1 MSLSRKI
8 AGKTILIVGG
18 GLLQVP
24 IIQTA
29 RMMKLTTV
37 VADMNAQA
45 PGMKICDVPMAMS
58 TKDIEGMVRESKK
71 LATKIKI
78 DGVITAGTDAS
89 MTVAAVANAL
99 DLPGIR
105 YVDAEA
111 ASNKVKMRERLKKAG
126 IPLPGFA
133 PVWSFSDTRE
143 ALEFLKFPLV
153 MKPADNMGA
162 RGVIKVETREEL
174 QAAFK
179 HAKKYSPTGEMILE
193 EYMPGPEVSVDA
205 LTWNGNFVI
214 TGIADRIIERE
225 PFFIEM
231 GHNMPS
237 SLNSSVLK
245 EVEDVMFRS
254 MKALGITLG
263 AGKGDIK
270 VTPDGVKV
278 GEIAARLSGGFMSAF
293 TFPLSS
299 GINLNR
305 AAILISLGEEPDNLT
320 PTVQRVSIERCLLA
334 PRGKLL
340 AIDGIEETRKIEG
353 VNDLF
358 LMNKIGDIIQEPTN
372 NIEKTGHV
380 IISADTL
387 EQAESVFDEVKNT
400 IRFTCDELYSVSEKE
415 IQQNARL
422 RFGKEV
428 CWVCKVC
435 DGTDC
440 ASGVPGMGGL
450 GRMLTFQDN
459 VNALRE
465 YSILPKYI
473 REHTQAVV
481 ETSFLGKTIK
491 TPVMAAPMT
500 GAVTNMNGAMDE
512 FTFAATL
519 LEGCRTSG
527 TLAWLG
533 DGASPEKYLIMLEA
547 IRKTKADA
555 ILICKPREDEG
566 LLEERFRES
575 ENSGLLAI
583 GMDVDAVNFRTMTL
597 KNISSVTRNVSRL
610 GKIRSLTK
618 LPFIVKGIMTPQ
630 DAQLAIDAGADCI
643 VVSNHGGR
651 VLDDM
656 PGTARVL
663 PGIRK
668 AIGDKVR
675 IAVDGGVRSGM
686 DVFKM
691 IALGADTVLVG
702 RPMAIFAVGGGVAGI
717 RFLISQYTENLLQSM
732 NVTGVGTLKEIGM
745 ELLFRKKMDEEN
757 SIPE

>member
-1 MSLSRKI
+1 MSLSHKI
-8 AGKTILIVGG
+8 TGKTILIVGG

-29 RMMKLTTV
+29 KMMKLTTV
-37 VADMNAQA
+37 VADMNGEA
-45 PGMKICDVPMAMS
+45 PGMKICDVRMVMS

-133 PVWSFSDTRE
+133 PVWSLSDTRD
-143 ALEFLKFPLV
+143 ALEFLNFPLV

-162 RGVIKVETREEL
+162 RGVIKVENREEL

-225 PFFIEM
+225 PYFIEM

-237 SLNSSVLK
+237 ALSPSILK
-245 EVEDVMFRS
+245 EVEEVMFRS

-305 AAILISLGEEPDNLT
+305 AAILIALGEEPDNLV
-320 PTVQRVSIERCLLA
+320 PTFNRVSIERCLLA
-334 PRGKLL
+334 PRGKLIS
-340 AIDGIEETRKIEG
+340 IDGIEETRKIEG

-358 LMNKIGDIIQEPTN
+358 FMNKVGDIIQEPTN

-387 EQAESVFDEVKNT
+387 DQAEAVFEKVKNT
-400 IRFTCDELYSVSEKE
+400 IRFTCDELYSISEKE

-440 ASGVPGMGGL
+440 ASGVPGMGAL
-450 GRMLTFQDN
+450 GKMLTFQDN
-459 VNALRE
+459 INVLRE

-473 REHTQAVV
+473 REHTLALV
-481 ETSFLGKTIK
+481 ETQFLGKK
-491 TPVMAAPMT
+491 FRTPVMAAPMT

-519 LEGCRTSG
+519 LEGCQTSG

-555 ILICKPREDEG
+555 VLICKPREDEG
-566 LLEERFRES
+566 LLKERFQES
-575 ENSGLLAI
+575 EKAGLLAI
-583 GMDVDAVNFRTMTL
+583 GMDVDAVNFKTMTL
-597 KNISSVTRNVSRL
+597 KNISSITRNVSKL
-610 GKIRSLTK
+610 AKIRSFTK

-663 PGIRK
+663 SGIRNI
-668 AIGDKVR
+668 IGDQIQIV
-675 IAVDGGVRSGM
+675 ADGGVRSGM

-702 RPMAIFAVGGGVAGI
+702 RPMAIFAVGGGVAGV
-717 RFLISQYTENLLQSM
+717 RFLISQYTDNLLQSM
-732 NVTGVGTLKEIGM
+732 NVTGAETLKDISM
-745 ELLFRKKMDEEN
+745 ELLFRKKIDEEN
-757 SIPE
+757 SPTE

>member
-1 MSLSRKI
+1 MSLSHKI

-37 VADMNAQA
+37 VADMNGDA
-45 PGMKICDVPMAMS
+45 PGMKICDVPMVMS

-71 LATKIKI
+71 LATTIKI

-133 PVWSFSDTRE
+133 PVWSFSDARD

-162 RGVIKVETREEL
+162 RGVIKVENREEL

-237 SLNSSVLK
+237 ALNSSVLK

-254 MKALGITLG
+254 MKALGITIG

-305 AAILISLGEEPDNLT
+305 AAILIALGEEPDNLT
-320 PTVQRVSIERCLLA
+320 PTIQRVSIERCLLA

-340 AIDGIEETRKIEG
+340 AIDGIEEVRKMEG

-358 LMNKIGDIIQEPTN
+358 FMNKIGDIIREPTN

-387 EQAESVFDEVKNT
+387 KQAESVFEKVKNT

-459 VNALRE
+459 INALRE

-473 REHTQAVV
+473 REHIQAVV
-481 ETSFLGKTIK
+481 KTNFLGKVIQ

-547 IRKTKADA
+547 VRKTKADA

-575 ENSGLLAI
+575 ENSDLFAI
-583 GMDVDAVNFRTMTL
+583 GMDVDAVNFRTMMS

-610 GKIRSLTK
+610 GRIRSLTK
-618 LPFIVKGIMTPQ
+618 LPFIIKGIMTPQ

-668 AIGDKVR
+668 VIGDKVQ

-691 IALGADTVLVG
+691 IALGADTVLIG
-702 RPMAIFAVGGGVAGI
+702 RPMAIFAIGGGVAGI

-757 SIPE
+757 SVSE

>member
-1 MSLSRKI
+1 M
-8 AGKTILIVGG
+8 GG

-37 VADMNAQA
+37 VADMNGGA
-45 PGMKICDVPMAMS
+45 PGMKVCDIPMVMS

-133 PVWSFSDTRE
+133 PVWSLSDTRD

-162 RGVIKVETREEL
+162 RGVIKVENREEL

-214 TGIADRIIERE
+214 TGIGDRIIERE

-237 SLNSSVLK
+237 ALSPSVLK

-305 AAILISLGEEPDNLT
+305 AAILIALGEEPDNLT

-340 AIDGIEETRKIEG
+340 AIDGIEDARKIDG

-358 LMNKIGDIIQEPTN
+358 FMNKIGDIIHEPTN
-372 NIEKTGHV
+372 NIEKTAHV

-387 EQAESVFDEVKNT
+387 QNAESVFETVKNT
-400 IRFTCDELYSVSEKE
+400 IRFTSDELYSISEKE
-415 IQQNARL
+415 IQQNARA

-459 VNALRE
+459 ISALQE

-473 REHTQAVV
+473 REHTRANV
-481 ETSFLGKTIK
+481 ETTFLGKTLK
-491 TPVMAAPMT
+491 TPLMAAPMT

-519 LEGCRTSG
+519 LEGCQTSG

-533 DGASPEKYLIMLEA
+533 DGASPDKYMIMLEA
-547 IRKTKADA
+547 VRKTKADA

-566 LLEERFRES
+566 LLKERFQES
-575 ENSGLLAI
+575 KNAGLFAI
-583 GMDVDAVNFRTMTL
+583 GMDVDAVNFKTMAL
-597 KNISSVTRNVSRL
+597 KNISSVTRNVSKL
-610 GKIRSLTK
+610 GAIRSLTK
-618 LPFIVKGIMTPQ
+618 LPFIVKGIMTPE
-630 DAQLAIDAGADCI
+630 DALLAIDAGADCI

-663 PGIRK
+663 SGIRN
-668 AIGDKVR
+668 AVGDR
-675 IAVDGGVRSGM
+675 ISIAVDGGVRSGM

-691 IALGADTVLVG
+691 LALGANTVLTG
-702 RPMAIFAVGGGVAGI
+702 RPMAIFAVGGGVSGV
-717 RFLISQYTENLLQSM
+717 RFLISQYTEQLLQSM
-732 NVTGVGTLKEIGM
+732 NVTGVENLKGIRM
-745 ELLFRKKMDEEN
+745 DLLFRKKNDDEN
-757 SIPE
+757 SQSK